1 MKLRKFHKTV
11 GLFFAPFFLLTSL
24 TGILLLWRK
33 DDVYG
38 KEVKD
43 LLIGL
48 HNWEIG
54 MKYIGVILALG
65 LILVTITGLMLAL
78 ESYRKQK

>member
-11 GLFFAPFFLLTSL
+11 GLIFAPFFLLTSL

-33 DDVYG
+33 DDVYD

-65 LILVTITGLMLAL
+65 LILVTITGLMLAF

>member
-11 GLFFAPFFLLTSL
+11 GLIFAPFFLLTSL

-65 LILVTITGLMLAL
+65 LMLVTITGLMLAL
-78 ESYRKQK
+78 QSYRKQK

>member
-11 GLFFAPFFLLTSL
+11 GLIFAPFFLLTSL

-38 KEVKD
+38 KEVKE

-65 LILVTITGLMLAL
+65 LITVTITGLMLAFR
-78 ESYRKQK
+78 SSKKGD